1 MVFLRK
7 NCLQFRNSSGKTV
20 FYIVI
25 PQEKTLFRINLKKTG
40 VPLEKLSYYFPIKKL
55 VVRKNVFRVTTTLAC
70 GRPPTAS
77 LQLFPGFLAP
87 RAHLRLLVAAD
98 IKVFGGFRTI

>member
-1 MVFLRK
+1 MEKLKVKVVSTLQ
-7 NCLQFRNSSGKTV
+7 CLASP
-20 FYIVI
+20 YH
-25 PQEKTLFRINLKKTG
+25 KKTG
-40 VPLEKLSYYFPIKKL
+40 VPLEKLSNYFPIKKF
-55 VVRKNVFRVTTTLAC
+55 VMRKKLFNVTTTLAC

>member
-1 MVFLRK
+1 M
-7 NCLQFRNSSGKTV
+7 
-20 FYIVI
+20 
-25 PQEKTLFRINLKKTG
+25 
-40 VPLEKLSYYFPIKKL
+40 PLEKPSDYFPIKKF
-55 VVRKNVFRVTTTLAC
+55 VVRKNVFRVTTTLAS

-77 LQLFPGFLAP
+77 LQLFRGFLAP

>member
-1 MVFLRK
+1 MFSSHV
-7 NCLQFRNSSGKTV
+7 NSSQKRCSLGRTV
-20 FYIVI
+20 FNLVI
-25 PQEKTLFRINLKKTG
+25 PQEKTLIEKTG
-40 VPLEKLSYYFPIKKL
+40 MPLEKLSYYFPIKKF